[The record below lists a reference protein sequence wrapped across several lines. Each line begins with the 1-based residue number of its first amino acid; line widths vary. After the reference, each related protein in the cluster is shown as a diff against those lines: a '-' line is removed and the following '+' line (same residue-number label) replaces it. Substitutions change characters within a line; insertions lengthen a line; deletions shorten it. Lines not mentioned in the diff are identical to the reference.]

1 MSKRQCSARQ
11 KPKNHDCR
19 GLARAIRRV
28 LGESDRPLTANEVAA
43 KLRRRFRT
51 FSTVSMVERLDER
64 CVISSFRVGG
74 LNGCWVYTLHAKVAA
89 LKAAGM
95 LPEIQ
100 VWPVPDLRAIL
111 EDVDDC

>member
-1 MSKRQCSARQ
+1 MTNRYRSGRP
-11 KPKNHDCR
+11 KPKSHDCR

-28 LGESDRPLTANEVAA
+28 LELADRPLTANEVAER
-43 KLRRRFRT
+43 LCRRFRT

-74 LNGCWVYTLHAKVAA
+74 LTGCWVYTLHCKVAA
-89 LKAAGM
+89 MKAAGV